1 MGQII
6 CVDLFQ
12 RVQAIRQSLWRANG
26 RRTPLARQVLAAF
39 QRRDEHSSR
48 TVKIWSFIKKC
59 WYRTDFRRARYL
71 GGVLEMGHVSHLVT
85 ALPSEALQQ
94 IM

>member
-6 CVDLFQ
+6 CVGLFQ

-26 RRTPLARQVLAAF
+26 RRPPLARQVLAAL

-48 TVKIWSFIKKC
+48 TVKIWSFIKKMLVQNGLSTC
-59 WYRTDFRRARYL
+59 KIL
-71 GGVLEMGHVSHLVT
+71 GRCLGDGSRISLSHRL
-85 ALPSEALQQ
+85 AQ
-94 IM
+94 